1 MRTFRFGCLLFV
13 CCAVSLRGRSQSG
26 QELVKKVVREY
37 KIDDARKFAAR
48 IDEVN
53 RDIADKGIVLYEPD
67 NRKLLT
73 GYAYHEMYDWDLYF
87 ENLYMSYF
95 GVSDYCFTNL
105 KSFLNQQC
113 VNGFIART
121 LIEKRERQHFKP
133 FLAQI
138 AELGSRQTGDYTWL
152 EEKGDRGR
160 VQIGPA
166 FKGISYFD
174 QLMLSID
181 YWTRYCDFDRN
192 GLPVWNSSDHSG
204 MDNQI
209 SRAGKLDDFRY
220 EGVDLACYVY
230 RELKAMQ
237 LIAERLGKTEKAGEL
252 GVRAALLA
260 DKINTVFWDERDGF
274 YYDRDE
280 HTGELV
286 KVKSAAG
293 FLPLW
298 AGIVS
303 PRRAERLV
311 KEHLTNPEE
320 FWIEFPIACSAK
332 TEPDYVQGDIRDG
345 GCNWRGSTWIP
356 TNYMIMHGLIDYG
369 YADIARELARKT
381 VELVYR
387 RNEVTREFYNGESGE
402 GLGLKRFWG
411 WSALAY
417 LMPFECEM
425 GYDPSKLDGSSLR
438 PLGKE
443 LFGLEF
449 PASDNPRPIST
460 QLSPGGY

>member
-1 MRTFRFGCLLFV
+1 MRTFRFVCLLFV
-13 CCAVSLRGRSQSG
+13 CCTVSLRGRSQSD

-95 GVSDYCFTNL
+95 GISDYCFTNL

-260 DKINTVFWDERDGF
+260 DKINTIFWDERDGF

-311 KEHLTNPEE
+311 KEHLDQSRRVLDRVSDSLLRQDRTRLR
-320 FWIEFPIACSAK
+320 A
-332 TEPDYVQGDIRDG
+332 G
-345 GCNWRGSTWIP
+345 GYPR
-356 TNYMIMHGLIDYG
+356 
-369 YADIARELARKT
+369 
-381 VELVYR
+381 
-387 RNEVTREFYNGESGE
+387 
-402 GLGLKRFWG
+402 LGLQLAGFDVDSDQLYDYARTDRLRVRG
-411 WSALAY
+411 HRPRTGSQNRRAGLSAQRGDAGILQRR
-417 LMPFECEM
+417 ERRRT
-425 GYDPSKLDGSSLR
+425 R
-438 PLGKE
+438 PETFLGVVGA
-443 LFGLEF
+443 GLPDAF
-449 PASDNPRPIST
+449 RV
-460 QLSPGGY
+460 